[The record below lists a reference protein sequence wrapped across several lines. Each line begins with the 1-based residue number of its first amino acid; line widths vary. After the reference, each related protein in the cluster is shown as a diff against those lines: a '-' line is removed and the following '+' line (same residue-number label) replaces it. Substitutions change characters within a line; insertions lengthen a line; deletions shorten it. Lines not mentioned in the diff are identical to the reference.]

1 MTARPTPFADAPNPL
16 HLELTKERIRSAHR
30 VNLVR
35 VWGVS
40 GFFALF
46 LLLGGLLRLPA
57 WTGNLHLFTI
67 YWTIAVAAFWA
78 SRRFERVARASSLTI
93 ALLDMPMVFF
103 LQWATFET
111 SPSASGIAG
120 FTVGVYVLL
129 VILAALSLENWSILF
144 TAAVG
149 AALEILLQHLAGV
162 SVGAMASTAIL
173 LGLTGVA
180 CSYARSRLVDL
191 VTQVECDLAVR
202 RQAERALRQSDRMA
216 SLGTLAAGVAHEINT
231 PLTYVV
237 TNLALVAERLS
248 VQTPDER
255 AAGAAPAGLETRVAE
270 TEDALALVRAGLDS
284 LVGFTRRLPDEL
296 RHEFGNALTTSVYA
310 LGMVEQQLGALSK
323 EACAAHPA
331 PGDAPV
337 PLDVLLQQAR
347 EGVER
352 VRAIVRDLKT
362 FSHPDDES
370 AGPVDL
376 QRVLQSAIN
385 LASVE
390 MRGRASI
397 QTDFEAVP
405 HVLGNEA
412 RLGQVFVNLLVN
424 AAQAIPEGAADR
436 NEIRVVTNSD
446 AAGRAVVEVRDT
458 GAGIAPE
465 LLGRLFDP
473 FFTTKPVGVGT
484 GLGLSICHGIVIAL
498 GGELSV
504 ESELGRGSTFRV
516 ALPPISPS
524 ADALVGSAPA
534 AAPPARRGHIL
545 VVDDDP
551 RVGGA
556 IQVLL
561 AAEHDVVVATTG
573 SEVVQRLARGERF
586 DIILCDLMMPGMTG
600 MDLHEELER
609 LEPAQA
615 TRMIFLTGGAF
626 TPRARAFLAGVNNAR
641 LEKPFDPQGLR
652 RFVRGRL

>member
-1 MTARPTPFADAPNPL
+1 
-16 HLELTKERIRSAHR
+16 
-30 VNLVR
+30 
-35 VWGVS
+35 
-40 GFFALF
+40 
-46 LLLGGLLRLPA
+46 
-57 WTGNLHLFTI
+57 
-67 YWTIAVAAFWA
+67 
-78 SRRFERVARASSLTI
+78 
-93 ALLDMPMVFF
+93 
-103 LQWATFET
+103 
-111 SPSASGIAG
+111 
-120 FTVGVYVLL
+120 VYVLL

-149 AALEILLQHLAGV
+149 AVLEILLQHLAGV

-180 CSYARSRLVDL
+180 CSYARGRLVDL
-191 VTQVECDLAVR
+191 VTQVECDLTVR

-237 TNLALVAERLS
+237 TNLALVAGRLS
-248 VQTPDER
+248 AQAPNER
-255 AAGAAPAGLETRVAE
+255 AAGAARAGLETRVAE

-284 LVGFTRRLPDEL
+284 LLGFTRRLPDEL

-323 EACAAHPA
+323 EACTTHPA

-347 EGVER
+347 DGVER

-376 QRVLQSAIN
+376 HRVLRSAIN

-390 MRGRASI
+390 VRGRASI

-424 AAQAIPEGAADR
+424 AAQAIPEGVADR
-436 NEIRVVTNSD
+436 NEIRVVTRSD

-458 GAGIAPE
+458 GSGIAPE

-473 FFTTKPVGVGT
+473 FFTTKPVGIGT

-516 ALPPISPS
+516 ALPPIAPS
-524 ADALVGSAPA
+524 ADALVQSAPA

-551 RVGGA
+551 RVGNA
-556 IQVLL
+556 IQMLL
-561 AAEHDVVVATTG
+561 AAEHDVVVATIG

-626 TPRARAFLAGVNNAR
+626 TPRARAFLAGVPNAR

-652 RFVRGRL
+652 RFVCGRL

>member
-1 MTARPTPFADAPNPL
+1 MSSPKTQDGLSTEPSEISN
-16 HLELTKERIRSAHR
+16 
-30 VNLVR
+30 
-35 VWGVS
+35 
-40 GFFALF
+40 
-46 LLLGGLLRLPA
+46 LGGQLL
-57 WTGNLHLFTI
+57 I

-149 AALEILLQHLAGV
+149 AVLEILLQHLAGV

-180 CSYARSRLVDL
+180 CSYARGRLVDL
-191 VTQVECDLAVR
+191 VTQVECDLTVR

-237 TNLALVAERLS
+237 TNLALVAGRLS
-248 VQTPDER
+248 AQAPDAR

-284 LVGFTRRLPDEL
+284 LLGFTRRLPDEL

-323 EACAAHPA
+323 EACTTHPA

-347 EGVER
+347 DGVER

-376 QRVLQSAIN
+376 HRVLRSAIN

-390 MRGRASI
+390 VRGRASI

-424 AAQAIPEGAADR
+424 AAQAIPEGVADR
-436 NEIRVVTNSD
+436 NEIRVVTRSD

-458 GAGIAPE
+458 GSGIAPE

-473 FFTTKPVGVGT
+473 FFTTKPVGIGT

-516 ALPPISPS
+516 ALPPIAPS
-524 ADALVGSAPA
+524 ADALVQSAPA

-556 IQVLL
+556 IQMLL

-573 SEVVQRLARGERF
+573 SEVVQRLASGERF

-626 TPRARAFLAGVNNAR
+626 TPRARAFLAGVPNAR

-652 RFVRGRL
+652 RFVCGRL

>member
-1 MTARPTPFADAPNPL
+1 MTARPTPFVDAPDPL

-46 LLLGGLLRLPA
+46 LVLGGLLRLPA

-149 AALEILLQHLAGV
+149 AVLEILLQHLAGV

-191 VTQVECDLAVR
+191 VTQVECDRAVG

-237 TNLALVAERLS
+237 TNLALVAGRLS
-248 VQTPDER
+248 AQAPDER

-284 LVGFTRRLPDEL
+284 LLGFTRRLPDEL

-323 EACAAHPA
+323 EACTTHPA

-347 EGVER
+347 DGVER

-376 QRVLQSAIN
+376 HRVLRSAIN

-390 MRGRASI
+390 VRGRASI

-424 AAQAIPEGAADR
+424 AAQAIPEGVADR
-436 NEIRVVTNSD
+436 NEIRVVTRSD

-458 GAGIAPE
+458 GSGIAPE

-473 FFTTKPVGVGT
+473 FFTTKPVGIGT

-516 ALPPISPS
+516 ALPPIAPS
-524 ADALVGSAPA
+524 ADALVQSAPA
-534 AAPPARRGHIL
+534 AAPPARRRHIL
-545 VVDDDP
+545 VVDHDP
-551 RVGGA
+551 PVGNA
-556 IQVLL
+556 IQMLL
-561 AAEHDVVVATTG
+561 AVEHDLAVATTA
-573 SEVVQRLARGERF
+573 SSVPQRLR
-586 DIILCDLMMPGMTG
+586 
-600 MDLHEELER
+600 
-609 LEPAQA
+609 
-615 TRMIFLTGGAF
+615 
-626 TPRARAFLAGVNNAR
+626 
-641 LEKPFDPQGLR
+641 
-652 RFVRGRL
+652 